1 MSCQNV
7 NLFLRRAYVKTIF
20 MACTIIA
27 QIFLNSLPYMIYLL
41 IEFLDELVF
50 GVGEIALPFIRTD
63 LDLTYT
69 QIGLLLSL
77 PGIIAAFIEPFIGI
91 LGDVWKRRV
100 LIITGGV
107 LFTASLFLTSI
118 SFSFILLLF
127 SFILFFPS
135 SGAFVSLSQANLMD
149 SDTARHE
156 QNMARWTFAGSLG
169 VLGGPLLLGL
179 FVYFGL
185 GWRGTYA
192 ALASFST
199 FCLLAALRFLPPD
212 SLSSP
217 TFPSL
222 HIVFDGFRAALSALK
237 RVEVWRWLLL
247 LEFAD
252 LMGDVLFSYL
262 ALYFVDVARTTS
274 SQAGIAVTIWLAMG
288 LISDFLFIPFIDRQK
303 DSLKFMRVTAFME
316 CFAFSVFLLTSGF
329 IPKLI
334 VVIIVNLF
342 NTGWYPILQGRLYS
356 SLPGQSASIMAIGSV
371 TAPLAKF
378 FPFLIGFL
386 ADQFGLQTAMW
397 ILLLGPI
404 ALLIGLP
411 RKKTLSF

>member
-1 MSCQNV
+1 
-7 NLFLRRAYVKTIF
+7 
-20 MACTIIA
+20 
-27 QIFLNSLPYMIYLL
+27 MIYLL
-41 IEFLDELVF
+41 IEFVDELVF
-50 GVGEIALPFIRTD
+50 GVGETAWPLFRND
-63 LDLTYT
+63 LHLTYT

-91 LGDVWKRRV
+91 LGDLWMRRV
-100 LIITGGV
+100 LIITGGI
-107 LFTASLFLTSI
+107 LFTLSLFMTSASY
-118 SFSFILLLF
+118 SFVFLLA

-149 SDTARHE
+149 SDITRHE

-169 VLGGPLLLGL
+169 VLSGPLLLGL

-185 GWRGTYA
+185 GWRGTYI

-199 FCLLAALRFLPPD
+199 LCLLAALRYLPPD
-212 SLSSP
+212 PISTSS
-217 TFPSL
+217 FPSL
-222 HIVFDGFRAALSALK
+222 RVVFDGFRAAFAALK
-237 RVEVWRWLLL
+237 RAEVWRWLLL

-252 LMGDVLFSYL
+252 LMMDVLFSYL
-262 ALYFVDVARTTS
+262 ALYFVDVARATE
-274 SQAGIAVTIWLAMG
+274 SQAGIAVTVWLAMG
-288 LISDFLFIPFIDRQK
+288 LITDFLFIPFIDRQK
-303 DSLKFMRVTAFME
+303 DSIKFLRITALME
-316 CFAFSVFLLTSGF
+316 CFAFGVFLLTPGF

-334 VVIIVNLF
+334 VVIAVNLF

-356 SLPGQSASIMAIGSV
+356 SLPGQSASIMAIGSI
-371 TAPLAKF
+371 TAPFAKF

-397 ILLLGPI
+397 ILILGPI

-411 RKKTLSF
+411 RHRNNLIPET

>member
-1 MSCQNV
+1 MN
-7 NLFLRRAYVKTIF
+7 F
-20 MACTIIA
+20 
-27 QIFLNSLPYMIYLL
+27 IYLL
-41 IEFLDELVF
+41 IEFVDELVF
-50 GVGEIALPFIRTD
+50 GVGEVALPLIRTD
-63 LDLTYT
+63 VHLTYT

-91 LGDVWKRRV
+91 LGDVWKRRL
-100 LIITGGV
+100 LILVGGI
-107 LFTASLFLTSI
+107 LFTVSLAITAI
-118 SFSFILLLF
+118 SPTFSLLLF
-127 SFILFFPS
+127 SFILFFPA
-135 SGAFVSLSQANLMD
+135 SGAFVALAQANLMD
-149 SDTARHE
+149 SDTTCHE

-169 VLGGPLLLGL
+169 VLAGPLLLGS

-199 FCLLAALRFLPPD
+199 LCLLAALRYLPPD
-212 SLSSP
+212 KLSTLP
-217 TFPSL
+217 FPSVRV
-222 HIVFDGFRAALSALK
+222 VFDGFRAAFISLK
-237 RVEVWRWLLL
+237 RVDVWRWLLL

-262 ALYFVDVARTTS
+262 ALYFVDVGHATET
-274 SQAGIAVTIWLAMG
+274 QAGGAVTVWLALG
-288 LISDFLFIPFIDRQK
+288 LITDFLFIPFIDRQK
-303 DSLKFMRVTAFME
+303 DSMQLLRTTAMME
-316 CFAFSVFLLTSGF
+316 LFAYGVFLLMPGF

-334 VVIIVNLF
+334 VVIAVNLF
-342 NTGWYPILQGRLYS
+342 NTGWYSILQGRLYS

-371 TAPLAKF
+371 TAPLAKL

-397 ILLLGPI
+397 ILLLGPL

-411 RKKTLSF
+411 RQQINLTSDT

>member
-1 MSCQNV
+1 MV
-7 NLFLRRAYVKTIF
+7 
-20 MACTIIA
+20 
-27 QIFLNSLPYMIYLL
+27 YLL
-41 IEFLDELVF
+41 IEFVDELVF
-50 GVGEIALPFIRTD
+50 GVGETAWPLLRND
-63 LDLTYT
+63 LHLTYT

-91 LGDVWKRRV
+91 LGDVWRRRV
-100 LIITGGV
+100 LIMMGGV
-107 LFTASLFLTSI
+107 LFAASLFMTSL
-118 SFSFILLLF
+118 SFSFLFLLL

-135 SGAFVSLSQANLMD
+135 SGAFVNLSQANLMD
-149 SDTARHE
+149 LDTTRHE

-169 VLGGPLLLGL
+169 VLSGPLLLGL

-199 FCLLAALRFLPPD
+199 LCLLAALRYLPPD
-212 SLSSP
+212 SVASLS
-217 TFPSL
+217 FPSL
-222 HIVFDGFRAALSALK
+222 RVVLDGFRAAFVSLK

-252 LMGDVLFSYL
+252 LMMDVLFSYL
-262 ALYFVDVARTTS
+262 ALYFVDVARATEV
-274 SQAGIAVTIWLAMG
+274 QAGIAVTVWLAMG
-288 LISDFLFIPFIDRQK
+288 LITDFLFIPFIDRQK
-303 DSLKFMRVTAFME
+303 DSIRFLRTTALME
-316 CFAFSVFLLTSGF
+316 CFAFVAFLLMPGF

-334 VVIIVNLF
+334 VVITVNLF

-356 SLPGQSASIMAIGSV
+356 SLPGQSASVMAIGSV

-397 ILLLGPI
+397 ILLLGPF

-411 RKKTLSF
+411 RRSNNPIPEA